1 VAGMR
6 SLLAAALGLV
16 AAVTPTASSALR
28 TETLYTRPGGTIAA
42 FAQDGPLIS
51 WFAPREPRCNRVH
64 VLSLLNP
71 LKAALPLQGGAR
83 NVTCLWQTTQPVWLA
98 LAGGTSQVLW
108 TLREDSPLPFDY
120 LVGAGAGDR
129 RDRTERRYQEIAH
142 TKRGAGLW
150 LGGVAGDRATLV
162 YGLTSVDYEDEAG
175 CLAGTGS
182 CAMQKAGGGVY
193 RVIGRQTPKLIEGTD
208 AAVAV
213 AASGSTVAYVPAA
226 TVAKDGRP
234 SAGGDL
240 PIEVVEAGTGAS
252 VAHIQPE
259 GTPLAIALSPHVLT
273 TLERTPLGL
282 RLAWYDTATG
292 RAAGSVPLPDA
303 ASPEVSATDRV
314 AVYRVGRNVH
324 AVDLATGQVTL
335 LVKTAAKPIGLSLEG
350 GRLAWAE
357 NLKSGARIR
366 ALYLSGHA

>member
-1 VAGMR
+1 MH
-6 SLLAAALGLV
+6 SLLAAALGLL
-16 AAVTPTASSALR
+16 AAVTPTASSAPR

-64 VLSLLNP
+64 VLSLGNG
-71 LKAALPLQGGAR
+71 LKADLPLQGSAR
-83 NVTCLWQTTQPVWLA
+83 NVTCLWQTIQPVWLA
-98 LAGGTSQVLW
+98 LAGSTSQVLW
-108 TLREDSPLPFDY
+108 TLRENAPLPFDY
-120 LVGAGAGDR
+120 LVGAGAGDLM
-129 RDRTERRYQEIAH
+129 ERRYQEIAH

-150 LGGVAGDRATLV
+150 LGGVAGDGATLV

-226 TVAKDGRP
+226 TVATDGRP
-234 SAGGDL
+234 AAGGDL
-240 PIEVVEAGTGAS
+240 PIEVVDAGTGAS
-252 VAHIQPE
+252 IAHIQPQ
-259 GTPLAIALSPHVLT
+259 GTPLAIALSPHVLS
-273 TLERTPLGL
+273 TLERTALGL
-282 RLAWYDTATG
+282 RLAWYDSATG
-292 RAAGSVPLPDA
+292 RAAGSVPIPVA
-303 ASPEVSATDRV
+303 ASPELSATDRV

-324 AVDLATGQVTL
+324 SVDLTTGQVAL
-335 LVKTAAKPIGLSLEG
+335 LVKTAAWPIGLSIEG

-366 ALYLSGHA
+366 ALHLSGQG